1 MGKTTPARL
10 RFEGETHDGE
20 AMLETTELL
29 FRGGRRLVIP
39 LRDVKSAKA
48 DDGNLV
54 IRFAG
59 GQALLEL
66 GAEAAK
72 WADKITNPKSV
83 VEKLGVKPGL
93 VVSIVQVD
101 EASFVADLEAA
112 GAKTSTG
119 RVKKGSD
126 AIFYGANKRA
136 DLDRLP
142 TLKAALD
149 AAGALWV
156 IRPKGVKEITEGDVM
171 AAGKAAGLVDVKVV
185 RFSETHTAEKFVIP
199 VAQRVRTSSRP

>member
-1 MGKTTPARL
+1 MGKTMPARL
-10 RFEGETHDGE
+10 RFEGETYEGE

-66 GAEAAK
+66 GAEAAR
-72 WADKITNPKSV
+72 WADRITNPKSV
-83 VEKLGVKPGL
+83 VEKLGVRPGL
-93 VVSIVQVD
+93 VVSVVQVD

-112 GAKTSTG
+112 GAKTSAG
-119 RVKKGSD
+119 RVRKGSD

-136 DLDRLP
+136 DLDRLA

-149 AAGALWV
+149 DAGALWV
-156 IRPKGVKEITEGDVM
+156 IRPRGVKEITEGDVM

-185 RFSETHTAEKFVIP
+185 RFSDTHTAEKFVIP
-199 VAQRVRTSSRP
+199 VAQRAAR